1 MFTLPGG
8 WNEPVVLSEFPL
20 LSISEKSV
28 IETLNHIFLH
38 CSWLFCIFLRWNSAC
53 IFRCWKDSTQQSWG
67 QVLKK
72 SQHIKVGGGE
82 WGEPSFQGRKCFP
95 KSDSKTELSGFLGF
109 SQFSLKAFFHL
120 TATIFSAFTDCPDSV
135 FPILLQVSSLT
146 SHQRRLWWDFL
157 CGVCVC
163 VGGGIVYSCL
173 DHFLHW

>member
-1 MFTLPGG
+1 VKGDTQLCGKGTRWQSEWAAPQRQAVSWVTNSPYKMFTLPGG

-120 TATIFSAFTDCPDSV
+120 TATIFSAFPDCPESG
-135 FPILLQVSSLT
+135 LS
-146 SHQRRLWWDFL
+146 RLF
-157 CGVCVC
+157 
-163 VGGGIVYSCL
+163 
-173 DHFLHW
+173 